1 MTPYRIK
8 RHRKRQH
15 GGAEGGGNMH
25 MTLVPFIDM
34 LMILTVFLLV
44 HNSDVD
50 ILPNTKAIA
59 IPESLSDKKP
69 RPSVVV
75 MITKDDLLVDGRA
88 IAKLADVINSKDAV
102 IQSLKRALQS
112 QADTVLADAAKQ
124 DIADREV
131 TILGDRD
138 TPYSVLRKIMATCTD
153 AEYGKVS
160 LAVVERD
167 GAAPKVAPNAAART
181 ASFSG
186 AAGVGT

>member
-1 MTPYRIK
+1 MTPTRIK

-15 GGAEGGGNMH
+15 TAGAEAAGH

-59 IPESLSDKKP
+59 IPQSIADKKP

-75 MITKDDLLVDGRA
+75 MVTKEDLLVDGRA
-88 IAKLADVINSKDAV
+88 IAKVADVIAAREAV
-102 IQSLKRALQS
+102 IQPLKQALQS
-112 QADTVLADAAKQ
+112 QADTVLVDAAKQ
-124 DIADREV
+124 DIKDREV
-131 TILGDRD
+131 TIMGDKD

-153 AEYGKVS
+153 ADYGKVS
-160 LAVVERD
+160 LAVVERE
-167 GAAPKVAPNAAART
+167 GAGPTVTPNASARAAT
-181 ASFSG
+181 FSG
-186 AAGVGT
+186 AVGS

>member
-8 RHRKRQH
+8 RHRKRKH
-15 GGAEGGGNMH
+15 GGVEGGGGNMH

-50 ILPNTKAIA
+50 VLPNTKAIA
-59 IPESLSDKKP
+59 IPQSLSDKKP

-75 MITKDDLLVDGRA
+75 MITKEDLLVDGRA
-88 IAKLADVINSKDAV
+88 IAKVADIINGKDAV
-102 IQSLKRALQS
+102 IQPLKLALMS

-160 LAVVERD
+160 LAVVERE
-167 GAAPKVAPNAAART
+167 GAGAKVGPNASART
-181 ASFSG
+181 AAFTG
-186 AAGVGT
+186 TVGS

>member
-8 RHRKRQH
+8 RHRKRKH
-15 GGAEGGGNMH
+15 GGGSEAGGH

-50 ILPNTKAIA
+50 ILPNSKAIA
-59 IPESLSDKKP
+59 IPQSLSDKKP
-69 RPSVVV
+69 RPTVVV
-75 MITKDDLLVDGRA
+75 MITKDDLLVDGKS
-88 IAKLADVINSKDAV
+88 IARLADVISSKDAV
-102 IQSLKRALQS
+102 IQPLKRALQS
-112 QADTVLADAAKQ
+112 QADIVLADAAKQ

-131 TILGDRD
+131 TILGDRN

-160 LAVVERD
+160 LAVVERE
-167 GAAPKVAPNAAART
+167 GPAVAPGAAART

-186 AAGVGT
+186 AVGS

>member
-1 MTPYRIK
+1 MTPTRIK

-15 GGAEGGGNMH
+15 KSGAEAAGH

-50 ILPNTKAIA
+50 ILPNTKSIA
-59 IPESLSDKKP
+59 IPSSLSDKKP

-75 MITKDDLLVDGRA
+75 MITRDDLLVDGRP
-88 IAKLADVINSKDAV
+88 IAKVSDVINSQEAV

-112 QADTVLADAAKQ
+112 QADTVLVDAAKQ
-124 DIADREV
+124 DIKDREV
-131 TILGDRD
+131 TIMGDKS

-153 AEYGKVS
+153 ADYGKVS
-160 LAVVERD
+160 LAVVERE
-167 GAAPKVAPNAAART
+167 GVLLAPNASART

-186 AAGVGT
+186 TAGS

>member
-1 MTPYRIK
+1 MTPTRIK

-15 GGAEGGGNMH
+15 KSGAEAAGH

-50 ILPNTKAIA
+50 ILPNTKSIS
-59 IPESLSDKKP
+59 IPASLSDKKP

-75 MITKDDLLVDGRA
+75 MVTKDDLLVDGKP
-88 IAKLADVINSKDAV
+88 IAKVSDVINSREAV
-102 IQSLKRALQS
+102 IQPLKRALQS
-112 QADTVLADAAKQ
+112 QADTVLTATSQQ
-124 DIADREV
+124 DIKDREV
-131 TILGDRD
+131 TIMGDKS

-153 AEYGKVS
+153 ADYGKVS
-160 LAVVERD
+160 LAVVERE
-167 GAAPKVAPNAAART
+167 GVLLAPNASARA

-186 AAGVGT
+186 TAGS